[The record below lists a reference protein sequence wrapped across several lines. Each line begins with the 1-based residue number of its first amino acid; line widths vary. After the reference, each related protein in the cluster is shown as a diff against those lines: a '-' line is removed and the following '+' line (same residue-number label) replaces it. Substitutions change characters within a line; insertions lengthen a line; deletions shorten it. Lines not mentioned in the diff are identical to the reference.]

1 MEAVELSSVY
11 WHEFENMDDAISAR
25 NAAIDL
31 VTNAEIQQQRCSNDI
46 NEAEAVEI
54 NLIITRIILLTFT
67 GLDSTAI

>member
-54 NLIITRIILLTFT
+54 NLIITRIILLTFI